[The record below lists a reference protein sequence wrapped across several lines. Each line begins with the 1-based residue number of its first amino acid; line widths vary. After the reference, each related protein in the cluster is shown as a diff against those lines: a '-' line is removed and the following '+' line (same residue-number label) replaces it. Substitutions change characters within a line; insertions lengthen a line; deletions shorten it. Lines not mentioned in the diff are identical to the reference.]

1 VTAPTRSLRRLA
13 TLGAGVLLAGS
24 ALVACGGDDSGGG
37 GGSAESF
44 CSVSDELQASDFD
57 ASSFDAD
64 KLQQS
69 LDDAVDAAPDEIR
82 SDVETVRDAFEGIDF
97 SDPKTFTDPEI
108 LQQLESPELEEAS
121 NNIEQYSKQNC
132 Q

>member
-1 VTAPTRSLRRLA
+1 MGALT
-13 TLGAGVLLAGS
+13 AGVVLAGS
-24 ALVACGGDDSGGG
+24 VLVACGGDDSGGGG

-44 CSVSDELQASDFD
+44 CSVSDEIQASDFD

-64 KLQQS
+64 QLQQS

-82 SDVETVRDAFEGIDF
+82 SDVETVRDAFAGIDF
-97 SDPKTFTDPEI
+97 SDPKTFTDPEV
-108 LQQLESPELEEAS
+108 LQQLESPELAEAS